1 MFDSVYIICITDKQ
15 KIHKK
20 IYLTG
25 LYQAHLSCT
34 DKIYNSK
41 LFYELK
47 YAKKCKKKINRL
59 YGNKYY
65 KNIQILKR
73 NKLFMIIY
81 KFIKEISGYKKYND
95 LITIYKNR

>member
-1 MFDSVYIICITDKQ
+1 MFDSVYIICITDK
-15 KIHKK
+15 KINKK
-20 IYLTG
+20 LYLTG
-25 LYQAHLSCT
+25 LYQKHILCT

-41 LFYELK
+41 LFHDLK
-47 YAKKCKKKINRL
+47 EIKKCKKKINRL

-81 KFIKEISGYKKYND
+81 KFIREIFGYKKYDD